1 MEEMGLWVM
10 HTPALPCVTD
20 EAVNLKCC
28 SPGPEIMLGIEG
40 REGML
45 VIEARDERCP
55 GGDAEG
61 GRGLTHTSADDF
73 LPCKLDHP
81 LSKS

>member
-1 MEEMGLWVM
+1 MEGMGLGVM

-20 EAVNLKCC
+20 EAVNVKCC
-28 SPGPEIMLGIEG
+28 SPGPEAMLDIEG

-45 VIEARDERCP
+45 VIETRDESGP

-61 GRGLTHTSADDF
+61 EEGAHAHT
-73 LPCKLDHP
+73 CQ
-81 LSKS
+81 